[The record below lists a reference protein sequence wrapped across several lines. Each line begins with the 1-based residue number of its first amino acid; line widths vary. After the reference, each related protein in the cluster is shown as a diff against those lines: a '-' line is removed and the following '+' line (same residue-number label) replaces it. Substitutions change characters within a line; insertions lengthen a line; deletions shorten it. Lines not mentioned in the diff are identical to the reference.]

1 MIFLHKFVKNLVES
15 GKELKKVRVLTFCA
29 MFAALAIV
37 LQYVASINV
46 TYYIKIGFS
55 GIPNQLVDMFFGP
68 ITGALFAGVLD
79 IIKYVIKPDGGFFFG
94 FTFDAMLAAF
104 IYGVFYYKKPI
115 RLWRILLAKGLVC
128 LIVNV
133 GFATLWL
140 SMLYG
145 DSFILL
151 LPARAIKNLI
161 MWPIDSVIFY
171 IIAKSLEKTKIF
183 ADFLVSEQQN
193 NRM

>member
-1 MIFLHKFVKNLVES
+1 MHKFVKSLAES
-15 GKELKKVRVLTFCA
+15 GKELKNVRVLTFCA

-37 LQYVASINV
+37 LQYVASINI

-55 GIPNQLVDMFFGP
+55 GIPNQLVDQFFGP
-68 ITGALFAGVLD
+68 VTGALFAGVLD
-79 IIKYVIKPDGGFFFG
+79 VIKYVMKPDGGFFFG

-145 DSFILL
+145 DSFIVLF
-151 LPARAIKNLI
+151 PARAIKNLI
-161 MWPIDSVIFY
+161 MWPIDSLIFY
-171 IIAKSLEKTKIF
+171 IIVKSLEGTGIF
-183 ADFLVSEQQN
+183 KSYLVSQPSKD
-193 NRM
+193 RL